1 MSGPA
6 RDISRR
12 ASLARLRQAIAGIEQ
27 QGPSLSSG
35 EDSLARTLDGAEK
48 REGAERLSALLF
60 RPGLHEVTAS
70 YEDRSAAQGFA
81 MALLAGLEGR
91 GPLLWAF
98 READAREW
106 GAPYGP
112 GLAAFGLAPERLLFF
127 EGRKS
132 LDVLGA
138 LEEGLKS
145 GALAGVLGEAGEAGL
160 TETRRLSLA
169 AMEAGR
175 PCFLLRPAEVREGSA
190 ARTRVRLRAAPSA
203 PHGQDAAAPGAPRFQ
218 VSLEKAKGEKAG
230 EMGKPFTA
238 IVEWDHETHHLHLA
252 APLSGRTLRQPAK
265 AQGGGSPAP
274 RTAPGTVLLPF
285 AEAS

>member
-27 QGPSLSSG
+27 QGPSLGGG
-35 EDSLARTLDGAEK
+35 EESLARTPGNEAAEAVQD
-48 REGAERLSALLF
+48 EAALLCALLF

-91 GPLLWAF
+91 GAVLWAF

-112 GLAAFGLAPERLLFF
+112 GLAAFGLGPERLLFF

-145 GALAGVLGEAGEAGL
+145 GALAGVLGEAEEASL
-160 TETRRLSLA
+160 TGTRRLSLA

-175 PCFLLRPAEVREGSA
+175 PCFLLRPAEAREGSA

-230 EMGKPFTA
+230 EMSKPFTA
-238 IVEWDHETHHLHLA
+238 IVEWDHETHHFHLA
-252 APLSGRTLRQPAK
+252 APLSGRTLLEPEKAPA
-265 AQGGGSPAP
+265 GGSA
-274 RTAPGTVLLPF
+274 ATVLSF
-285 AEAS
+285 AQAS